1 MASRGTYGRRVG
13 ILRMGWV
20 SSSRPRADASLGF
33 LCMHVVALAL
43 PAHLLLVNFAALPEA
58 TALDAQNPS
67 PVVTFRGYRF
77 VVE

>member
-1 MASRGTYGRRVG
+1 
-13 ILRMGWV
+13 
-20 SSSRPRADASLGF
+20 
-33 LCMHVVALAL
+33 MHVVALAL